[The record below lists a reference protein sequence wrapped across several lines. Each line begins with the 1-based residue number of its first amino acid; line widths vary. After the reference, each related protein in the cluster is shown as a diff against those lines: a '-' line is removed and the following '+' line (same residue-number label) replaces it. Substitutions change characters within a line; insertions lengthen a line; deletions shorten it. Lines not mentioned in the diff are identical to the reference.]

1 MARHWTMTS
10 WSGGRGSGT
19 NGDQRHGAESGNSI
33 LDSAS
38 SSRRGQLSRCMV
50 QRHEG
55 TSANEPK
62 ANPAP
67 LARGAGFTV
76 NTDVKGVKGPI
87 LRLSPGVS
95 TQFGL
100 LFAC

>member
-1 MARHWTMTS
+1 
-10 WSGGRGSGT
+10 
-19 NGDQRHGAESGNSI
+19 
-33 LDSAS
+33 
-38 SSRRGQLSRCMV
+38 MV